1 MGVAHNQYILDSYAI
16 LALVNDEPGAERVA
30 FLLKQASDPHYVVAM
45 SLNNLGE
52 VAYIIERRWGIEKT
66 QITLAYLEATGIQFV
81 EVEKNRVLS
90 AAHLKAKYPIA
101 YADAFAAALAIEMGA
116 TLLTGDPEFQALS
129 SQLDIEWLA
138 NGS

>member
-1 MGVAHNQYILDSYAI
+1 MAHNHYVLDSYAI
-16 LALVNDEPGAERVA
+16 LALLNDEPGAERVA
-30 FLLKQASDPHYVVAM
+30 SLLKQASDPEPVVAM
-45 SLNNLGE
+45 SLINLGE
-52 VAYIIERRWGIEKT
+52 IAYIVERRWGIEKT
-66 QITLAYLEATGIQFV
+66 QIVLAYLEATGIQFV
-81 EVEKNRVLS
+81 EVEKNSVLA

-101 YADAFAAALAIEMGA
+101 YADAFAAALAIELEA